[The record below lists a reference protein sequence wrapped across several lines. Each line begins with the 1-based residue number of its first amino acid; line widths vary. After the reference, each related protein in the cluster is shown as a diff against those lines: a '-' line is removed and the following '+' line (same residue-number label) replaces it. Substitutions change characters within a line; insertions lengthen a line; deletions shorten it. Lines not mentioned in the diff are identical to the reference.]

1 MRKGVQEADEA
12 LLARSMDSKITE
24 QAVAAML
31 ADEAL
36 QLRRAAAFQGYSA
49 FLQKP
54 MVRAR
59 PNKQF
64 LAATVQSVESG
75 ELCIPERQLSDVVKR
90 ASFCSPCYRPVMD
103 KVANVEPEW
112 WQV

>member
-1 MRKGVQEADEA
+1 VTPHHVSLLQFLRKGAREADEA
-12 LLARSMDSKITE
+12 FLARSMDSDSTE

-36 QLRRAAAFQGYSA
+36 QLRRAAGFQGYSA

-54 MVRAR
+54 AVRAR

-64 LAATVQSVESG
+64 LAATVRSVESG
-75 ELCIPERQLSDVVKR
+75 ELCISEGQLSDV
-90 ASFCSPCYRPVMD
+90 
-103 KVANVEPEW
+103 
-112 WQV
+112 